1 MNYVIISKKYITF
14 LQWDRLFLFYRNILF
29 SEQLKIIYMNNPSP
43 PKKIT
48 WIIGLIFGI
57 LGIIGHF
64 AHIQVLSEHSFTL
77 LLIGFVVLAVG
88 TTVKG
93 I

>member
-1 MNYVIISKKYITF
+1 MKAMKT
-14 LQWDRLFLFYRNILF
+14 
-29 SEQLKIIYMNNPSP
+29 PSA

-48 WIIGLIFGI
+48 WIIGIVAGL

-64 AHIQVLSEHSFTL
+64 AQVEILSEHSYTL
-77 LLIGFVVLAVG
+77 LLVGFIALAVG
-88 TTVKG
+88 TSFRD

>member
-1 MNYVIISKKYITF
+1 
-14 LQWDRLFLFYRNILF
+14 
-29 SEQLKIIYMNNPSP
+29 MNNPSA

-48 WIIGLIFGI
+48 WIIGLICGI

-64 AHIQVLSEHSFTL
+64 AHIQILSENSLTL
-77 LLIGFVVLAVG
+77 LVIGFVVLAIG

-93 I
+93 V

>member
-1 MNYVIISKKYITF
+1 MNS
-14 LQWDRLFLFYRNILF
+14 
-29 SEQLKIIYMNNPSP
+29 PSA

-48 WIIGLIFGI
+48 WIIGLISGI

-64 AHIQVLSEHSFTL
+64 ADVQILKEHNYNL
-77 LLIGFVVLAVG
+77 LLIGFVVLAAG
-88 TTVKG
+88 TTIKG

>member
-1 MNYVIISKKYITF
+1 MK
-14 LQWDRLFLFYRNILF
+14 
-29 SEQLKIIYMNNPSP
+29 NPSA

-48 WIIGLIFGI
+48 WIIGLIAGI

-64 AHIQVLSEHSFTL
+64 SHIQILSQYNYEL

-88 TTVKG
+88 TTLKEV
-93 I
+93 

>member
-1 MNYVIISKKYITF
+1 
-14 LQWDRLFLFYRNILF
+14 
-29 SEQLKIIYMNNPSP
+29 MNNPSA

-48 WIIGLIFGI
+48 WIIGLICGI

-64 AHIQVLSEHSFTL
+64 AHVQVLSEHSFTL
-77 LLIGFVVLAVG
+77 LLVGFLVLAVG